1 MKRTFD
7 ASRRRFLATASAL
20 SAVGPTVAPFALNL
34 ASIGSA
40 AAQSTCSAS
49 DYKALV
55 CIYLSGGNDSFNMVI
70 PTDDASFAAYQ
81 AARDIIPSPILIARS
96 GSGYDAIGL
105 NPLVPLPGSRPIAL
119 HPEMTHAAALFDAGR
134 LAIVPNVGPLTYPIA
149 STAEY
154 NTLASQ
160 RKLPVRL
167 FSHNDQ
173 SSAWQAFGPEGTTR
187 GWGGR
192 LGDLFA
198 SCNGVRSTF
207 TSISATGN
215 VVFLA
220 GDTTMQYQVTTSGA
234 VTVPNTTGALYGAPN
249 GGAAMARIAARTRP
263 DDHLLL
269 REQASITKRSID
281 LGADLGALMLP
292 SSSVP
297 AAPTWRTVN
306 PNDNTGAASNSLS
319 EQLRIVARIIGG
331 AAKSTSGIKRQV
343 FMVQLGGF
351 DTHDGQPIGHARLM
365 GRLSQALD
373 YFNTLLARPE
383 IDAADAVTVFTAS
396 EFGRT
401 FGSNGDGTDH
411 GWGAHHL
418 VMGAAV
424 DGGKVHG
431 VIPEMGLNAPRT
443 LARGSMIPAIA
454 VDQYAGH
461 LARWFGASPTNL
473 ASLFPN
479 LSRFS
484 GSAAPSFFKA

>member
-7 ASRRRFLATASAL
+7 ASRRRFLAAASAM
-20 SAVGPTVAPFALNL
+20 SAVGPTMAPFALNL
-34 ASIGSA
+34 AAVGNA
-40 AAQSTCSAS
+40 AAQSTCTAS

-55 CIYLSGGNDSFNMVI
+55 CIYLAGGNDSFNMVI
-70 PTDDASFAAYQ
+70 PTDDASFAAYT
-81 AARDIIPSPILIARS
+81 AARNLQPSSILIPRTGVYSALP
-96 GSGYDAIGL
+96 L
-105 NPLVPLPGSRPIAL
+105 NPLAPLPGNRPIAL
-119 HPEMTHAAALFDAGR
+119 HPEMTHAKAHFDAGR

-149 STAEY
+149 SNAEY

-173 SSAWQAFGPEGTTR
+173 TSAWQAFGPEGTTR

-198 SCNGVRSTF
+198 SCNGTRSTF
-207 TSISATGN
+207 TSISAAGN

-220 GDTTMQYQVTTSGA
+220 GETTVQYGVSSQGAISVPATS
-234 VTVPNTTGALYGAPN
+234 GALYGAAG
-249 GGAAMARIAARTRP
+249 GGAAMARIAGRALP
-263 DDHLLL
+263 DGHLIL
-269 REQASITKRSID
+269 REQASTTKRAID
-281 LGADLGALMLP
+281 LGTELNAMLVADGSVAATP
-292 SSSVP
+292 TWSSS
-297 AAPTWRTVN
+297 N
-306 PNDNTGAASNSLS
+306 PDIGGAGKFGLA

-331 AAKSTSGIKRQV
+331 ASKPASGIKRQV
-343 FMVQLGGF
+343 FMVRLDGF
-351 DTHDGQPIGHARLM
+351 DTHDVQPIRHAALM
-365 GRLSQALD
+365 GRLSMALD
-373 YFNTLLARPE
+373 YFNTLLASPAINAE
-383 IDAADAVTVFTAS
+383 NAVTVFTAS

-431 VIPEMGLNAPRT
+431 VIPEMGLTAPRT
-443 LARGSMIPAIA
+443 VARGSMIPAIS

-473 ASLFPN
+473 ATLFPN
-479 LSRFS
+479 LSRFQ
-484 GSAAPSFFKA
+484 GSASPSFFKP